1 MSHRLARLSQH
12 FLILP
17 LQAGTFTTK
26 PLRTTRLLSGSGK
39 HKPMSDEV
47 GEARK
52 AAAKQMEE
60 AADAGTVSH
69 RERAGMRW
77 AVWEEWHA
85 LFKSRIW
92 CL

>member
-1 MSHRLARLSQH
+1 MTHHLARLSQH
-12 FLILP
+12 FLFLP
-17 LQAGTFTTK
+17 FTTK
-26 PLRTTRLLSGSGK
+26 ALRSTRLLSGSGK

-52 AAAKQMEE
+52 AAAKQMEK

-77 AVWEEWHA
+77 AEWHA
-85 LFKSRIW
+85 LFKGRIW